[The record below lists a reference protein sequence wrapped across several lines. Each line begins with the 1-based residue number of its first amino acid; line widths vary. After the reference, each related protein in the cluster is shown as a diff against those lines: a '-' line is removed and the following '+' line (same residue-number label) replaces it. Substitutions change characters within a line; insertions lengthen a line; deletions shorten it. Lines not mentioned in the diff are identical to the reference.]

1 MPRRRRHREDWRDD
15 VARSAD
21 RLGREAARF
30 ADRVNESVERM
41 NDAFHDEWERRRS
54 GYAYHA
60 GEAGPGPNLHRLRR
74 NMRRGKIAGVCAGLA
89 DYFGWRVRYVRL
101 GAILAT
107 VFFFP
112 LPIFA
117 YVAAAVLM
125 KRPDGPEP
133 AYQSTE
139 EERFWRTYSVKPKA
153 TYGELKH
160 RFRALETRVEQMEYA
175 VTSDEYGLR
184 RQFRDL
190 ERGAV

>member
-1 MPRRRRHREDWRDD
+1 MPRRRRRRDDWHED

-21 RLGREAARF
+21 RLGREAARL
-30 ADRVNESVERM
+30 ADRVSEGVDRM
-41 NDAFHDEWERRRS
+41 NDAFHDEWGRRRS

-74 NMRRGKIAGVCAGLA
+74 NMRRGRIAGVCAGLA
-89 DYFGWRVRYVRL
+89 DYFGWRVRFVRL
-101 GAILAT
+101 AAILAT

-125 KRPDGPEP
+125 KRPEAAAP

-139 EERFWRTYSVKPKA
+139 EERFWRTYSVKPKT
-153 TYGELKH
+153 TYAELRH
-160 RFRALETRVEQMEYA
+160 RFRALESRVEQMEYA

-184 RQFRDL
+184 KEFRDL
-190 ERGAV
+190 ERGTP